1 MARCKVDCARSPSL
15 AKLLRKLR
23 KKYRH
28 IEADLAK
35 VVADIEE
42 DYTYNCNAARPPKR
56 KGKIE
61 YWKYDVGST
70 DLQRSPRNSFRVVGA
85 FLEEEQEGKERT
97 LYLILMYFKGDKED
111 VTEAEVADAVAN
123 LREALTQGELQ
134 TEADQPD
141 PNSN

>member
-1 MARCKVDCARSPSL
+1 MARCKVDCAKSPSL
-15 AKLLRKLR
+15 AKLLRRLR

-28 IEADLAK
+28 VESDLAK
-35 VVADIEE
+35 IVPDIEA

-56 KGKIE
+56 KGAIE

-85 FLEEEQEGKERT
+85 FLEPEEERKERT
-97 LYLILMYFKGDKED
+97 LYLILMYFKGDKTD
-111 VTEAEVADAVAN
+111 VTEEEVADAVAA

-134 TEADQPD
+134 TEPDTPD